1 MENLLDDIISVEK
14 FKNNPIETDEEY
26 LNELS
31 KQYVKDY
38 AFTMNDKITFNS
50 IEYPIDT
57 ELICKAA
64 KELGFKT
71 DDNTV
76 YFNIKTI
83 GSKASLI
90 ESSVICFKNDIIHE
104 INEKL
109 KSVNKRDL
117 EYNEIFICI
126 DFSDLLYRY
135 GVKYTEKDHYSFKWL
150 KEKLTNA
157 GYKFDITNSFDGNII
172 IIRFWCK

>member
-14 FKNNPIETDEEY
+14 FKNKCTEPDGEY

-50 IEYPIDT
+50 TDYPIDT

-83 GSKASLI
+83 DSKASLI
-90 ESSVICFKNDIIHE
+90 AYSVICFKNDIIHE

-109 KSVNKRDL
+109 KMYYNHDP
-117 EYNEIFICI
+117 ECNEIFICI
-126 DFSDLLYRY
+126 DFLDHLYKY

-157 GYKFDITNSFDGNII
+157 GYKFDFILTAVNNIVI
-172 IIRFWCK
+172 IIRR

>member
-14 FKNNPIETDEEY
+14 FKNKCTETDGEY

-38 AFTMNDKITFNS
+38 AFTMNDEMTFNPT
-50 IEYPIDT
+50 EYPAIDT
-57 ELICKAA
+57 GLICKAA

-83 GSKASLI
+83 DSKAALI
-90 ESSVICFKNDIIHE
+90 AYSVICFKNDIIRE
-104 INEKL
+104 INERL
-109 KSVNKRDL
+109 KTHYKRNP
-117 EYNEIFICI
+117 ECNEINICI
-126 DFSDLLYRY
+126 DFLDLLDKYD
-135 GVKYTEKDHYSFKWL
+135 VKYTEKDHYSFKWL
-150 KEKLTNA
+150 KEKLAHA
-157 GYKFDITNSFDGNII
+157 GYKFDFNLTSDDNII
-172 IIRFWCK
+172 IRIECK